1 MIFLSKKLQ
10 RFIANTLSKR
20 VLKKDS
26 DMLRKRK
33 KVPILNTWIYSPLLI
48 WIILCSCLKSKMLLF
63 FRALYCYIK
72 ILLLT
77 RKLTKKNY
85 VMPDMFHDLVKKHP
99 NKACF
104 LFEEETW
111 TFQQVFYLLITPRL
125 SFSLDQTTTV
135 IMTDV
140 TMLKHENNVIKSTSS
155 DNHFTEEKC
164 IIITSR

>member
-1 MIFLSKKLQ
+1 
-10 RFIANTLSKR
+10 
-20 VLKKDS
+20 
-26 DMLRKRK
+26 
-33 KVPILNTWIYSPLLI
+33 
-48 WIILCSCLKSKMLLF
+48 MLLF

-125 SFSLDQTTTV
+125 SFSLDQTTAV

-140 TMLKHENNVIKSTSS
+140 TMLKHENNVIESTSS
-155 DNHFTEEKC
+155 DNQFTEEKC

>member
-1 MIFLSKKLQ
+1 MLLFKKQ
-10 RFIANTLSKR
+10 N
-20 VLKKDS
+20 
-26 DMLRKRK
+26 
-33 KVPILNTWIYSPLLI
+33 
-48 WIILCSCLKSKMLLF
+48 LLF

-125 SFSLDQTTTV
+125 SFSLDQTTAV

-155 DNHFTEEKC
+155 DNHFTDEKC
-164 IIITSR
+164 IIITSRYLAIAIFFVHVQYQPWVIMNLFVDLNNSNNYSIWGYK